1 MKKKKI
7 TGKLSLQKSKISRL
21 NSSKIYG
28 GVTEAYPGCVTW
40 PALCGATT
48 TYGVDCDTTF
58 TLSANGGS
66 ECKCL

>member
-21 NSSKIYG
+21 NSSKIVG
-28 GVTEAYPGCVTW
+28 GATYLQSDCFPECVTH
-40 PALCGATT
+40 PNYTCNGSQNCGGTN
-48 TYGVDCDTTF
+48 
-58 TLSANGGS
+58 NGGS